1 MLDGINSQCDS
12 IAAAPSNALA
22 ALGLRVKSG
31 WAATVL
37 LAGPVQS
44 PQVLNQ
50 GIVQLSDS
58 AVPESR
64 QPHHAGTGALETD
77 AIEVARRIRIVRDCT
92 HASVTQL
99 LQNYRSKDCHVCGA
113 ALAVGS
119 TIEPATIPNPHI
131 RAHALEGRLFRTVL
145 EETLG
150 AFGLRCWVVLER
162 RAYAE
167 AAAALALTEA
177 ELQHKVSNLGRQ
189 QSGPW
194 RAEQKMA
201 ALVAW
206 IALAAA
212 SREPCK

>member
-1 MLDGINSQCDS
+1 VFAINTD
-12 IAAAPSNALA
+12 
-22 ALGLRVKSG
+22 
-31 WAATVL
+31 
-37 LAGPVQS
+37 
-44 PQVLNQ
+44 
-50 GIVQLSDS
+50 
-58 AVPESR
+58 
-64 QPHHAGTGALETD
+64 GTGFTNLHNFSQET
-77 AIEVARRIRIVRDCT
+77 
-92 HASVTQL
+92 
-99 LQNYRSKDCHVCGA
+99 G
-113 ALAVGS
+113 
-119 TIEPATIPNPHI
+119 I
-131 RAHALEGRLFRTVL
+131 RAGGSPINNDGASPV
-145 EETLG
+145 

-177 ELQHKVSNLGRQ
+177 QLQHRVSNLGRQ